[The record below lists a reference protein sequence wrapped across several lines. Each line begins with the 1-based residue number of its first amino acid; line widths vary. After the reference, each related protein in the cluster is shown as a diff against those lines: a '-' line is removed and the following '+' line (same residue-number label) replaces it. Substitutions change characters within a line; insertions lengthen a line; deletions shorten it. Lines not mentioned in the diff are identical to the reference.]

1 MNTIWNYKNKKLTD
15 NKIKYIFIFLDLTM
29 IKLYFV
35 NIYYNLFWK
44 FRSLLCILNDT
55 WYCILLNAITIDEK
69 IMIFNFITIKIKFF

>member
-44 FRSLLCILNDT
+44 FRSLLCILNDI